1 VMNVGLYDRRV
12 HAKCLA
18 IFQAQI
24 HRCLH
29 DQLIDGLQRFRSQ
42 PVEGTVEGIVP
53 RHRLAV
59 EIRELAQRVP
69 VGDPFAQ
76 LAEIPVLDALQDQG
90 AQHLLWGQSIA
101 TGPGIF
107 QAALQITSYCLDH
120 LFVVVK
126 KIADALQQRLQ
137 QNALLQQLPIGETD
151 LRLRSSRHGS
161 VLPFFRG
168 LFPLPFQGFHIT
180 RCGLVEQLLQSTP
193 VVHTAAYLRHKF
205 FGNINRKTASFQA
218 TIQDVARMLFARQA
232 GGAVLAN
239 ARTAA
244 QAERAKN
251 GVPEAFHLILEP
263 APDIGGRFGLDR
275 FHVLCVP
282 HATHTCQEKNEQIN
296 RKNARNAWFYAVFRV
311 SRQKLARAVDALIL
325 ALHDD
330 TTTSELNWVRM
341 EAAWAPGEIGD
352 ARAIPA
358 LQQVARETNNLDQ
371 PGNTARAAL

>member
-1 VMNVGLYDRRV
+1 MMNVGLYDRRV
-12 HAKCLA
+12 HAKFLA
-18 IFQAQI
+18 IFQTHI
-24 HRCLH
+24 HCRLH
-29 DQLIDGLQRFRSQ
+29 DQLIDGLQRLRSQ
-42 PVEGTVEGIVP
+42 PVKGTVESTVL

-76 LAEIPVLDALQDQG
+76 LAEIPILDPPEDQG

-101 TGPGIF
+101 TGSGIF
-107 QAALQITSYCLDH
+107 QTLFQITSYRLDH
-120 LFVVVK
+120 LFVVVQ
-126 KIADALQQRLQ
+126 KIGDGLQNRLQ

-168 LFPLPFQGFHIT
+168 LVPLPFQGFQIT

-218 TIQDVARMLFARQA
+218 TIKDVARMLVARQA
-232 GGAVLAN
+232 SGAVLAN

-251 GVPEAFHLILEP
+251 GGPEAIHLILEP

-275 FHVLCVP
+275 FHVLCVLYN
-282 HATHTCQEKNEQIN
+282 THTCQEKNEKNN
-296 RKNARNAWFYAVFRV
+296 RKKPRER
-311 SRQKLARAVDALIL
+311 LIL
-325 ALHDD
+325 RGIWGFAPE
-330 TTTSELNWVRM
+330 TS
-341 EAAWAPGEIGD
+341 
-352 ARAIPA
+352 
-358 LQQVARETNNLDQ
+358 
-371 PGNTARAAL
+371 